1 MPMKTFGL
9 AAALAIALTGTAYA
23 QQPAGG
29 APPTT
34 HPRGIDAADLQ
45 LAGRLRCGA

>member
-1 MPMKTFGL
+1 MNRPRP
-9 AAALAIALTGTAYA
+9 
-23 QQPAGG
+23 QQPASG

-34 HPRGIDAADLQ
+34 HPRDIDAADDLQ